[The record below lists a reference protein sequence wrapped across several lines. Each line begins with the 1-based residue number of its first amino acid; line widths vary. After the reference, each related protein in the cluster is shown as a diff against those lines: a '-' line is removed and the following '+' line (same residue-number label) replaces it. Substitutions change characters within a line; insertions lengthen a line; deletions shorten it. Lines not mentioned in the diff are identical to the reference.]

1 LIVINAGTPQ
11 AAMICGVVGCF
22 LHKVEGRRMGGKQ
35 RRWAARS
42 RVLVGLV
49 CMSSLAAIV
58 AAGTAVAREPWEQVL
73 AQQLDLEQK
82 CILTDTYNVHE
93 WPLGDEKVISG
104 KARCY
109 DGREF
114 DFSQKKNHLK
124 FDIRACEPTVC

>member
-1 LIVINAGTPQ
+1 
-11 AAMICGVVGCF
+11 MGVV
-22 LHKVEGRRMGGKQ
+22 L
-35 RRWAARS
+35 
-42 RVLVGLV
+42 VLAG
-49 CMSSLAAIV
+49 STLAAV
-58 AAGTAVAREPWEQVL
+58 AIEPWEQIL

-82 CILTDTYNVHE
+82 CVMTATYNVQE
-93 WPLGDEKVISG
+93 FALGSEQVLSG